1 MPGQK
6 KIAFSEY
13 KEIIGIIHAT
23 CRAADSSYSLK
34 DCESDLT
41 YKVFKYAN
49 TKRTPTPLPQPPLQ
63 SAALVSTETISVD
76 NSTKSKLLELL
87 MPMLVNQ

>member
-1 MPGQK
+1 M
-6 KIAFSEY
+6 AFNEY

-23 CRAADSSYSLK
+23 CRSADSSYSLK

-49 TKRTPTPLPQPPLQ
+49 TKRMPQPPTQ
-63 SAALVSTETISVD
+63 SAELVSTETVSL
-76 NSTKSKLLELL
+76 NNMTKNKLLELL
-87 MPMLVNQ
+87 MPILSNENSN